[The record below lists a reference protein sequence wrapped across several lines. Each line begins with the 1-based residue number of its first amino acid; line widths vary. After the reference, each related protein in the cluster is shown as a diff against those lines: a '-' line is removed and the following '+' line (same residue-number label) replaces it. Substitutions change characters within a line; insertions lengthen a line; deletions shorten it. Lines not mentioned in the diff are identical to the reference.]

1 MRRESSTGWPA
12 STPPWSGRTSTPP
25 APATRARAQGA
36 RSNDKNLSGIPAG
49 EALGRSRGG
58 LSTKLHLIVD
68 GNGLPLSLVLT
79 AGQAGDNPQL
89 TALLDRIRV
98 PRIGPGRA
106 RRRPDH
112 LLADKGYSH
121 PSTRRE
127 LRRRGI
133 GHTIPE
139 RSDQKAARTAQGPA
153 GGRPPTFRADRYRHR
168 NVVERCFN
176 RLKQWRGIATRYD
189 KKATN
194 YEGGIL
200 LAALILWTRN

>member
-1 MRRESSTGWPA
+1 MRRGSSTGWPA
-12 STPPWSGRTSTPP
+12 AAPPGSRRTSTPP
-25 APATRARAQGA
+25 APPARAQGA
-36 RSNDKNLSGIPAG
+36 RSNDKNLSGKPAG

-68 GNGLPLSLVLT
+68 GNGLPLRLVLT
-79 AGQAGDNPQL
+79 AGQAGDNPPL
-89 TALLDRIRV
+89 TALLDRIRG
-98 PRIGPGRA
+98 PAIGPGGA
-106 RRRPDH
+106 RRRPAH

>member
-1 MRRESSTGWPA
+1 MRRENSTGWPV
-12 STPPWSGRTSTPP
+12 STPRWSGRISTPP
-25 APATRARAQGA
+25 APVTSPRTQGA
-36 RSNDKNLSGIPAG
+36 TSNDKNQPAEPAG
-49 EALGRSRGG
+49 QALGRSRGG

-68 GNGLPLSLVLT
+68 GNGLPLSQVLT

-89 TALLDRIRV
+89 TALLDRIWV

-139 RSDQKAARTAQGPA
+139 RRDQQANRTAKSPA

-189 KKATN
+189 KKAAN
-194 YEGGIL
+194 YEGGVL